1 MKIAITADS
10 IVDLT
15 PELLSKYDIK
25 IIPLNVILGGEEY
38 YDDGSIK
45 PEDIFDYVKKNNVL
59 PKTAA
64 ASEGFYAERFQET
77 LNEGYDALIHFNIS
91 SSMSVSHT
99 NAVNASKNFNG
110 KVRVIDSASL
120 STGAGIQAIYA
131 RKLTETETDIEVIAK
146 KVEERRSSVQ
156 ASFIVEKLDYLHKG
170 GRCSSTAYL
179 FGSAMGVRPQ
189 ILVKDGKMISGKK
202 YIGRNMPALI
212 KKYCKDTLTE
222 FNTPNKSMCFITYS
236 SATPE
241 MVEAARESIKDVGFE
256 EILETQAGCT
266 ITSHCGEHTLGI
278 LYYNDDL

>member
-45 PEDIFDYVKKNNVL
+45 PEDIFDYVEKNKVL

-64 ASEGFYAERFQET
+64 ASEGFYTERFQET

-91 SSMSVSHT
+91 SGMSVSHT

-241 MVEAARESIKDVGFE
+241 MVEAARESIKDIGFE

>member
-10 IVDLT
+10 VIDLT
-15 PELLSKYDIK
+15 PELLTKYDIK
-25 IIPLNVILGGEEY
+25 IVPLNVILGGDEY

-45 PEDIFDYVKKNNVL
+45 PEDIFSYVKEKNVL

-64 ASEGFYAERFQET
+64 ASEGFYKERFQEV
-77 LNEGYDALIHFNIS
+77 LDEGYDAIIHFNIS
-91 SSMSVSHT
+91 SFMSVSHT
-99 NAVNASKNFNG
+99 NAVKASKDFGG

-120 STGAGIQAIYA
+120 STGVAIQAIYA
-131 RKLTETETDIEVIAK
+131 RKLTENETDIEVIAK
-146 KVEERRSSVQ
+146 KVEDRRASVQ

-222 FNTPNKSMCFITYS
+222 FNTPSKSMCFITYS

-241 MVEAARESIKDVGFE
+241 MIEAARESIKDVGFE

-266 ITSHCGEHTLGI
+266 ISSHCGEHTLGI

>member
-10 IVDLT
+10 VIDLT

-45 PEDIFDYVKKNNVL
+45 PEDVFDYVVKNNVL

-64 ASEGFYAERFQET
+64 ASEGFYNERFQEI
-77 LNEGYDALIHFNIS
+77 LGEGYDALIHFNIS
-91 SSMSVSHT
+91 AQMSVSHT
-99 NAVNASKNFNG
+99 NAVNASKNFGG

-120 STGAGIQAIYA
+120 STGVALQAIYA
-131 RKLTETETDIEVIAK
+131 RLLTETETDIEEVAK
-146 KVEERRSSVQ
+146 KVEARRSAVQ

-202 YIGRNMPALI
+202 YIGRNMLALI

-241 MVEAARESIKDVGFE
+241 MVEAARESIKEIGFE
-256 EILETQAGCT
+256 EILETKAGCT
-266 ITSHCGEHTLGI
+266 VSSHCGEHTLGI
-278 LYYNDDL
+278 LYYNDEL